1 MGDDVRILLLAD
13 SHLGF
18 DLPVRPRVDRRRR
31 GHDFLAN
38 YATALQPALA
48 GEVDVVVHAG
58 DVFDRSRIVPTLA
71 YQAFEPLCRVADR
84 GIPVFV
90 VPGNHERSRLP
101 HLRFASHP
109 GVHVFDRPRTFHT
122 EVRGTTIAIAGFPY
136 EQDVR
141 ARFADLLLR
150 TGWRSSLA
158 ALRLLCIHQCVEGA
172 TVGPVDYTF
181 TTAADVVRIREV
193 PSEFAAVFSGHVHRH
208 QVLTTDLTRRP
219 VSTPVL
225 YPGSLERTT
234 LAEIGEPK
242 GFIVV
247 RAGVETGAATAR
259 VAWEFRELPARPM
272 IRSEIAIEGMSETAL
287 AIAVREIIA
296 AAPTDAVLSIR
307 LTGTL
312 SESQWRAVSSAR
324 LRAMAP
330 RTMNVEIVPTQAWVP
345 RPQPEALGSRL
356 SAISNSDGPA
366 STSCTLSFD
375 LAPSSHTPK
384 G

>member
-1 MGDDVRILLLAD
+1 LIPDDVRILLLAD

-38 YATALQPALA
+38 YAAALQPALA

-136 EQDVR
+136 EEDVR

-150 TGWRSSLA
+150 TGWHSSAA

-181 TTAADVVRIREV
+181 TSAADVVRIREV
-193 PSEFAAVFSGHVHRH
+193 PSEFAAVLSGHIHRH

-234 LAEIGEPK
+234 FAEIGEPK
-242 GFIVV
+242 GFMVV
-247 RAGVETGAATAR
+247 RAAVETGAGAGAGNAR

-272 IRSEIAIEGMSETAL
+272 IRREIAIEDMSETAL
-287 AIAVREIIA
+287 AMAVRAIIA
-296 AAPTDAVLSIR
+296 AAPVDAVLSIR

-312 SESQWRAVSSAR
+312 SASQWRAVSSAS
-324 LRAMAP
+324 LRTIAP
-330 RTMNVEIVPTQAWVP
+330 RTMNVEIVPAERWHSTPRQAVVL
-345 RPQPEALGSRL
+345 QKGDLEA
-356 SAISNSDGPA
+356 D
-366 STSCTLSFD
+366 CTESFFRVIAKERE
-375 LAPSSHTPK
+375 LE
-384 G
+384 

>member
-1 MGDDVRILLLAD
+1 MGGDVRVLLLAD

-38 YATALQPALA
+38 YTAALQPALE

-84 GIPVFV
+84 GIPVFI

-109 GVHVFDRPRTFHT
+109 GVHVFDQPRTFHT

-136 EQDVR
+136 EPDVR
-141 ARFADLLLR
+141 AHFAHVLQR
-150 TGWRSSLA
+150 TGWRNSAA

-181 TTAADVVRIREV
+181 TSAADVVRIREV
-193 PSEFAAVFSGHVHRH
+193 PSEFAAVLSGHIHRH

-234 LAEIGEPK
+234 FAEIGEPK
-242 GFIVV
+242 GYMVV
-247 RAGVETGAATAR
+247 RAGGETRAGNAH

-272 IRSEIAIEGMSETAL
+272 IRREIVVERMSETVL
-287 AIAVREIIA
+287 AMAVREIIA
-296 AAPTDAVLSIR
+296 AAPVDAVLSIR

-312 SESQWRAVSSAR
+312 SESHWRGVSSPR

-330 RTMNVEIVPTQAWVP
+330 RTMNVEVVPAQRWP
-345 RPQPEALGSRL
+345 
-356 SAISNSDGPA
+356 
-366 STSCTLSFD
+366 STSRQAVILQKDD
-375 LAPSSHTPK
+375 LERFAQNHPC